1 MLRRT
6 QEPKGS
12 SALCWVTL
20 TEDPASPQT
29 STQLRNL
36 MIQEWTIHFKPIK
49 AGSTEGKEFQVS
61 NDLKES
67 SCSGQYTH

>member
-1 MLRRT
+1 M
-6 QEPKGS
+6 
-12 SALCWVTL
+12 
-20 TEDPASPQT
+20 SPQGAQLSSGLRSQWIQPHLRT
-29 STQLRNL
+29 NTQLRNL

-61 NDLKES
+61 NDLKKS